1 MRCWPS
7 VSSRSRAAG
16 KTVMCSLMLISE
28 PAGCDVAAA
37 VVVAG
42 AVAGDA
48 GEVAGAGD
56 SDDGAAT
63 GTGAWRSQPT
73 INKAVVA
80 AATDSRANTNL
91 IFITTLR
98 PVPPVQTRPGR
109 EVYH

>member
-56 SDDGAAT
+56 SDDGATT
-63 GTGAWRSQPT
+63 GTGARRSQPT
-73 INKAVVA
+73 SNKAVVVA

-98 PVPPVQTRPGR
+98 PVPPVQTR
-109 EVYH
+109 